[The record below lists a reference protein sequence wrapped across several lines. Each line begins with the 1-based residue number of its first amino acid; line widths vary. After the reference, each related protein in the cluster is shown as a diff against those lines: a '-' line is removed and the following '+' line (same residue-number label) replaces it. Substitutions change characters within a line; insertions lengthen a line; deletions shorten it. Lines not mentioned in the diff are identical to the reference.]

1 MARPTMGELQKLL
14 TQVRRIAE
22 HREKG
27 SEQEIRRTYRDLLKD
42 LRAFLGERYEKLAED
57 DKLDYAILQ
66 QKGEFAHFIEDVER
80 LVVQHTE
87 PAAQSIQKV
96 VEDTYSLC
104 WQGMQDAVKQSV
116 DGQQL
121 HTALQGLRGVTPE
134 VVKQAVNNP
143 ISGLT
148 LTTRLQKHRQD
159 VIYGIKQQI
168 GIGLTQGDT
177 YTTMARRV
185 AGEVDGDY
193 QKAVRIVRTETH
205 RVREAGFHDAAEEV
219 HESAQQVGYGMAKTW
234 RTMLDERVRPQHRY
248 RRGKHWV
255 TVIRG
260 PYNHQKMEGVTVPV
274 DQSFDLGGG
283 VTTKAPGQSG
293 VAGQDINCRCFLEY
307 NLKKLENAEGERSD
321 NMESGVQLY
330 RPVTVDT
337 ENLVDV
343 RRGARTISLQQVT
356 SARNEVFLSKEVQL
370 KPKQLHT
377 LDRYAEKAAKALRV
391 SNQTKLPPIYVISN
405 AEMQTTAV
413 AAYSPVKNV
422 LYMTEETCDAEA
434 LLKLQKSMACP
445 ENPCSTILHELI
457 HWQDAEAYRK
467 VHGEI
472 VDYQKYIE
480 YVNEKARKALEKLK
494 ESGYNIDEI
503 SMYASNEYS
512 RDNFAEPYTEYRVK
526 QLLKE

>member
-1 MARPTMGELQKLL
+1 MGELQKLL

-66 QKGEFAHFIEDVER
+66 QKGEFARFLEDVER

-121 HTALQGLRGVTPE
+121 HTALQGLHGVTPE

-307 NLKKLENAEGERSD
+307 NLKKLDSPENVQKDMVENPIKNDIMKSD
-321 NMESGVQLY
+321 KTFQDYSKRFKTPDYSKYKDSGLSK
-330 RPVTVDT
+330 TVD
-337 ENLVDV
+337 
-343 RRGARTISLQQVT
+343 SLSSQIKKHQEKV
-356 SARNEVFLSKEVQL
+356 K
-370 KPKQLHT
+370 KP
-377 LDRYAEKAAKALRV
+377 AAFDPDWD
-391 SNQTKLPPIYVISN
+391 SY
-405 AEMQTTAV
+405 
-413 AAYSPVKNV
+413 
-422 LYMTEETCDAEA
+422 TEEHKAGLIKHWKHEIKIFNEQMNAADAE
-434 LLKLQKSMACP
+434 LQRRQSLK
-445 ENPCSTILHELI
+445 
-457 HWQDAEAYRK
+457 
-467 VHGEI
+467 
-472 VDYQKYIE
+472 
-480 YVNEKARKALEKLK
+480 
-494 ESGYNIDEI
+494 
-503 SMYASNEYS
+503 
-512 RDNFAEPYTEYRVK
+512 
-526 QLLKE
+526 